1 MEINKKL
8 MKTLL
13 AAAEPLIELAIAE
26 DIGVGDVTSE
36 ATVPANKELTGRF
49 VAKQR
54 GTVAGLPVVEALL
67 QEVDPRLNFEA
78 YVEEGS
84 PVEPGELIAIATG
97 PGRALLS
104 AERVALNFLQR
115 LSGIATQT
123 KAYVDAV
130 ATTDAVILDTR
141 KTLPGFRV
149 LDKYAVR
156 AGGGVNHRMGLYDM
170 LLVKDNHI
178 DAAGGSVAAARL
190 AQQAHPDLALEVE
203 VRDLDEL
210 EQVAKL
216 EPRPDR
222 ILLDNMNLE
231 ALRDAVTRVGGQIP
245 LEASGGVNI
254 DNVAAI
260 AATGVDAISVGKLTH
275 SASALDISMKTATTA
290 VTTASRMEEA
300 QRLKAELDGR
310 IAILGHHYQRD
321 EVIDLADF
329 RGDSLGLA
337 RDATATDA
345 EFIVFCGVHFMAETA
360 AILAKPGQHVLL
372 PDLEAGCYLADT
384 VSAPSVDKTWQAL
397 DMVLGNVDEQV
408 LPVTYVNSSAELKSF
423 CGRHGGIICTS
434 GNAEAIL
441 RWAFEQRPKVLFF
454 PDQHLGRNISRRL
467 GVPDKEMLVWDAKR
481 SPSAD
486 DIHAARVILWPGA
499 CNVHRRFRE
508 NHVQMMR
515 QHHPDIQVIVHP
527 ECCAEVVSLADDVG
541 STAHII
547 RRIDEA
553 SPGTAWAVGTEARLV
568 HRLQHCYPD
577 KTVIPLADVPPFCS
591 TMSQITLDK
600 LVYLLAQV
608 KLGKPHNEVTVDS
621 DVSHWGGI
629 ALQRM
634 LAQS

>member
-1 MEINKKL
+1 MVINEDTVKA
-8 MKTLL
+8 LL
-13 AAAEPLIELAIAE
+13 AAAAPLIELAITE
-26 DIGVGDVTSE
+26 DIGIGDATSE
-36 ATVPANKELTGRF
+36 AIVPVDKQLTGRF
-49 VAKQR
+49 IAKQR

-67 QEVDPRLNFEA
+67 KKVDPRLEFEA
-78 YVEEGS
+78 CVEEGS
-84 PVEPGELIAIATG
+84 PVEPGELIATATG

-104 AERVALNFLQR
+104 AERAALNFLQR
-115 LSGIATQT
+115 LSGIATLT
-123 KAYVDAV
+123 KVFVDAV
-130 ATTDAVILDTR
+130 ATTDTVILDTR

-170 LLVKDNHI
+170 FLVKDNHI
-178 DAAGGSVAAARL
+178 DAAGGPTPAALAARE
-190 AQQAHPDLALEVE
+190 ARPDLALEIE
-203 VRDLDEL
+203 VRNLDEL
-210 EQVAKL
+210 EQALKL
-216 EPRPDR
+216 EPPPDR
-222 ILLDNMNLE
+222 ILLDNMDLDT
-231 ALRDAVTRVGGQIP
+231 LRKAVLHVGGQIP
-245 LEASGGVNI
+245 LEASGGVTI

-260 AATGVDAISVGKLTH
+260 AATGVDAISVGELTH
-275 SASALDISMKTATTA
+275 SASALDISMKTAATA
-290 VTTASRMEEA
+290 VTMQSLIQEA
-300 QRLKAELDGR
+300 QRLKSELDGR

-321 EVIDLADF
+321 EVIELADF

-372 PDLEAGCYLADT
+372 PDLEAGCYLAET
-384 VSAPSVDKTWQAL
+384 VNTQSVDKTWQSL
-397 DMVLGNVDEQV
+397 EKVLGNVEEQV

-454 PDQHLGRNISRRL
+454 PDQHLGQNISRRL
-467 GVPDKEMLVWDAKR
+467 GVADEQMLVWDVQRPPDAEEIK
-481 SPSAD
+481 
-486 DIHAARVILWPGA
+486 AASVLLWPGA

-508 NHVQMMR
+508 NHIVMMR
-515 QHHPDIQVIVHP
+515 QRHPGIQIIVHP
-527 ECCAEVVSLADDVG
+527 ECCVEVVTLADDVG

-553 SPGTAWAVGTEARLV
+553 PPGTTWAVGTEARLV
-568 HRLQHCYPD
+568 HRLQHRYPD
-577 KTVIPLADVPPFCS
+577 KTVIPLADIPPYCS

-600 LVYLLAQV
+600 LVYLLDQV
-608 KLGKPHNEVTVDS
+608 NRGKLHNEVVVDS
-621 DVSHWGGI
+621 KVSHWGRI

-634 LAQS
+634 LEQS